1 MLVKKNI
8 WVCGS
13 VKYGFCS
20 RLRPEQL
27 FWRTK
32 KQPERNDV
40 KAVLD
45 AAALYSAWGFLFGK
59 VKYSNHNNN

>member
-1 MLVKKNI
+1 MKENI
-8 WVCGS
+8 WVCES
-13 VKYGFCS
+13 VKYGFS
-20 RLRPEQL
+20 SQLRPDKV

-45 AAALYSAWGFLFGK
+45 SAAALYSAWGFLFGK
-59 VKYSNHNNN
+59 VKYSNHNKN